1 MTRRCGIR
9 PVFMGVAVG
18 GVALFLFFFVGTSS
32 QALALFPSTDKTSSN
47 VVHLAQSGKSL
58 AKRKPPVFERE
69 EITILRPLP
78 KPAVKL
84 SVQVAKTRAQKAYGL
99 MFREEIPVGQGM
111 IFLFK
116 PPEKAV
122 FWMRNTRMPLDIVF
136 IGEDGAI
143 RKIVEK
149 ARPMDE
155 TPIPA
160 GEPVGAVLEIGG
172 GQAASLGIAP
182 GDRVVLW

>member
-1 MTRRCGIR
+1 MTRRRGFCPAFLRG
-9 PVFMGVAVG
+9 VTGVAV
-18 GVALFLFFFVGTSS
+18 LFLLLSAGTPT
-32 QALALFPSTDKTSSN
+32 QAGNTLSPGEKASLNYYHP
-47 VVHLAQSGKSL
+47 AQSSKTL
-58 AKRKPPVFERE
+58 ARRKPPAFDRE

-136 IGEDGAI
+136 IREDGVI
-143 RKIVEK
+143 SRIVAR

-172 GQAASLGIAP
+172 GQAAALGIGP